1 MPIKRGVVEAIGAAT
16 LVGKGKEKKIKQEAV
31 KKAEV
36 EGSVKGTKVGHKTK
50 KRKPAKSCKQL
61 VISKEL
67 EGVDPFT
74 VGREVSHPLTPKIK
88 VKTKVVSFVLQ
99 VPVGSFKGSS
109 SVVVTSSAYGSL
121 ESLGIIPQSPLG
133 LSRRTRNK

>member
-1 MPIKRGVVEAIGAAT
+1 MGSSYGVPIKRGVVEAIGAAT
-16 LVGKGKEKKIKQEAV
+16 LVGKSKEKKIKQEAV

-67 EGVDPFT
+67 KGVDPFT
-74 VGREVSHPLTPKIK
+74 VEGR
-88 VKTKVVSFVLQ
+88 
-99 VPVGSFKGSS
+99 
-109 SVVVTSSAYGSL
+109 SAIL
-121 ESLGIIPQSPLG
+121 
-133 LSRRTRNK
+133 LSQRSK